1 MSKKTVRQLAEIVKI
16 PLDRLLVQL
25 KEAGLPAT
33 KPEDEI
39 SEDEKAKLLAHLRQ
53 RHGNTDAE
61 NSPNRVVLKR
71 RKVSEL
77 KQASVPGTATKTI
90 SVEVRK
96 EKTYIKRE
104 QPVVKTSVV
113 KTTPT
118 VVEAVIEKIV
128 VVETPTVEIS
138 MPAVEV
144 SKIVEVETAP
154 IVKIAAVAA
163 DKPHKEHRPKKPV
176 IVDDFELE
184 EPEVVLEAKFA
195 VAIKDDKKSKSDKPA
210 KPKEIDE
217 ARKQQLE
224 KEQRLEDS
232 INRTAERVRA
242 NAAAKLNPPA
252 QRPRHAN
259 SGTPNNNNASRTN
272 NNGNNN
278 GNTNTPRPNNGNNT
292 PRTNNNAPRPANNSA
307 VAPSANTVT
316 PRPANTNAPARV
328 NAPPR
333 GTNNAPP
340 RGNNNAGV
348 RGNNN
353 AGGGAGSS
361 ANSNRGNNDSGREN
375 NNRNKKK
382 GKGAKQPSRNVI
394 QNDSKHQFEM
404 PVAQMVYEVTVP
416 EMISVA
422 DLANKM
428 NVKAALAIKHLM
440 KLGIMATIN
449 QTIDQDTAAILVE
462 DMGHTPIMQSDD
474 DFEREMLAEVTEDDT
489 HPELPRAPIVTIM
502 GHVDHGKTSLLD
514 YIRKT
519 RVAAGE
525 AGGITQHIGAYQVK
539 TDHGSVTFLDT
550 PGHAAFTA
558 MRARGADVTD
568 VVIIV
573 VAADDGVMPQTKEA
587 VEHARAAK
595 VPIIVALNKMDKPGA
610 NPDKVMQELSVL
622 NVLAEEWGGDVQ
634 FLKISA
640 KTGEG
645 VDDLIE
651 SLIVQTEI
659 LELKAP
665 VAGAASGIVIES
677 RLDRGRGAVATI
689 LVQRG
694 TLENGQM
701 VLCGHEYGRVRAM
714 FNENGKAIKTAGP
727 CEPVEI
733 LGLSG
738 TPNAGDEFLV
748 VQNERVAKELAKHR
762 EDRKRLKRHA
772 EQATSLEDVFNRM
785 KAGEQASLNLVLK
798 TDVQGSLEALR
809 SSLLEL
815 SNDEV
820 EVKVVYGGVGGINEG
835 DVNLAL
841 ASGAILMG
849 FNVRADATSRRMIEE
864 RGVDLHYYSI
874 IYEAID
880 EVKKSI
886 SGMLA
891 PEIKEQFMGLAEVRS
906 VFKSPK
912 LGAIA
917 GCMVLD
923 GTVKRNLPIRVLRDN
938 VVVYEGVLESL
949 RHYKD
954 DVAEVKMGME
964 CGIGV
969 KNYNDVR
976 AGDQI
981 EVFER
986 IEVRR
991 EL

>member
-1 MSKKTVRQLAEIVKI
+1 MSVKTVRQLAEIVKI

-25 KEAGLPAT
+25 KEAGLVAST
-33 KPEDEI
+33 ADAEVSDAEQ
-39 SEDEKAKLLAHLRQ
+39 SKLLAHLRQ
-53 RHGNTDAE
+53 RHGKATGE
-61 NSPNRVVLKR
+61 NENAPNRVVLKR

-77 KQASVPGTATKTI
+77 KQASTPGSATKTI

-104 QPVVKTSVV
+104 QSVETKTAAPVIPVVDAQVEKNTSATVENTATPTTSEV
-113 KTTPT
+113 TTPLENK
-118 VVEAVIEKIV
+118 VNFDLSP
-128 VVETPTVEIS
+128 ETIKAQED
-138 MPAVEV
+138 
-144 SKIVEVETAP
+144 ETARQMQ
-154 IVKIAAVAA
+154 VA
-163 DKPHKEHRPKKPV
+163 
-176 IVDDFELE
+176 
-184 EPEVVLEAKFA
+184 
-195 VAIKDDKKSKSDKPA
+195 KD
-210 KPKEIDE
+210 
-217 ARKQQLE
+217 
-224 KEQRLEDS
+224 QRLEDS
-232 INRTAERVRA
+232 INRNADKVRQQ
-242 NAAAKLNPPA
+242 AAAKLQAAERAKQPAAAKPSQNGTRPP
-252 QRPRHAN
+252 H
-259 SGTPNNNNASRTN
+259 
-272 NNGNNN
+272 
-278 GNTNTPRPNNGNNT
+278 
-292 PRTNNNAPRPANNSA
+292 
-307 VAPSANTVT
+307 
-316 PRPANTNAPARV
+316 
-328 NAPPR
+328 
-333 GTNNAPP
+333 
-340 RGNNNAGV
+340 NNAGNKPTKQPAKPAQ
-348 RGNNN
+348 NNSRPATSAAVAAPQPAPAKTQEEN
-353 AGGGAGSS
+353 RTRRPAKPAGGNSS
-361 ANSNRGNNDSGREN
+361 YTGKDAKRNS
-375 NNRNKKK
+375 KKK
-382 GKGAKQPSRNVI
+382 GGKQPTARI
-394 QNDSKHQFEM
+394 IQQNDGKHQFEM
-404 PVAQMVYEVTVP
+404 PVAQMVYEVTIP
-416 EMISVA
+416 EMIIVSE
-422 DLANKM
+422 LANKM
-428 NVKAALAIKHLM
+428 NVKAAMVIKHLM

-449 QTIDQDTAAILVE
+449 QSIDQDTAAILVE
-462 DMGHTPIMQSDD
+462 DMGHTPVMQSDD
-474 DFEREMLAEVTEDDT
+474 DFEKEMLAEVTEDETYPD
-489 HPELPRAPIVTIM
+489 LPRAPIVTIM

-558 MRARGADVTD
+558 MRARGADITD

-595 VPIIVALNKMDKPGA
+595 VPIIIAINKMDKPGA

-622 NVLAEEWGGDVQ
+622 DVLAEEWGGDVQ

-640 KTGEG
+640 KTGQG
-645 VDDLIE
+645 VDELIE

-665 VAGAASGIVIES
+665 VAGAASGLVIES

-701 VLCGHEYGRVRAM
+701 VLCGQEYGRVRAM
-714 FNENGKAIKTAGP
+714 FNENGKAIKSAGP

-733 LGLSG
+733 LGLSS

-772 EQATSLEDVFNRM
+772 EQATTLEDVFNRM
-785 KAGEQASLNLVLK
+785 KAGEVSSLNLVLK

-809 SSLLEL
+809 NSLVEL

-841 ASGAILMG
+841 ASGAILIG

-880 EVKKSI
+880 EIKKSI

-891 PEIKEQFMGLAEVRS
+891 PEIKEQFVGLAEVRD

-923 GTVKRNLPIRVLRDN
+923 GTVKRNLPIRVLREN
-938 VVVYEGVLESL
+938 VVVYEGQLESL
-949 RHYKD
+949 RRYKD
-954 DVAEVKMGME
+954 DIAEVKMGME

-976 AGDQI
+976 TGDQI